1 MIEAVR
7 SHPDIINPGELM
19 DKLRLP
25 ETRRVFASIYNN
37 VLLTTEVTPLKSI
50 LVCSAEAGE
59 GATTVAVGLALA
71 AAEQQTGP
79 VLLID
84 GNFRQPGVLAAFG
97 KKDLYG
103 LGEIMAG
110 KMEAGCAISAT
121 ATPNLR
127 VMGAGAVQPNSVMK
141 LESPSFQNFLQ
152 KLSAIYALVIV
163 DGPAVNLCPESVLFA
178 SQVDRVFLVIHAG
191 ETRAPVVT
199 AALSKLSA
207 HGCDKV
213 ELVLNRRIFPIPQ
226 WIYKKL

>member
-1 MIEAVR
+1 
-7 SHPDIINPGELM
+7 M

-37 VLLTTEVTPLKSI
+37 VLLTTDVTPLKSI
-50 LVCSAEAGE
+50 LVCAADEGE

-84 GNFRQPGVLAAFG
+84 GNFRKPGVLATFG
-97 KKDLYG
+97 QKDLYG

-110 KMEAGCAISAT
+110 KMEADCAISAT
-121 ATPNLR
+121 AAPNLR
-127 VMGAGAVQPNSVMK
+127 IMGAGAAQPNYVMK

-152 KLSAIYALVIV
+152 KLSALYALVIV
-163 DGPAVNLCPESVLFA
+163 DGPAVNFWTESVLFA
-178 SQVDRVFLVIHAG
+178 PQVDRVFLVIHAG
-191 ETRAPVVT
+191 ETRVPVVA

-207 HGCDKV
+207 NGCDKV
-213 ELVLNRRIFPIPQ
+213 ELVLNRRTFPIPP
-226 WIYKKL
+226 WMYKKL

>member
-1 MIEAVR
+1 MR
-7 SHPDIINPGELM
+7 THPDIINPGELM

-37 VLLTTEVTPLKSI
+37 VLLTTDVTPLRSI
-50 LVCSAEAGE
+50 LVCAADAGE

-71 AAEQQTGP
+71 AAVQQTGP

-84 GNFRQPGVLAAFG
+84 GNSRQPAVLKAFG
-97 KKDLYG
+97 QEDLYG

-121 ATPNLR
+121 AAPNLR
-127 VMGAGAVQPNSVMK
+127 VMGAGAAQLNYVMK
-141 LESPSFQNFLQ
+141 LESPSFRNFLQ
-152 KLSAIYALVIV
+152 KLSALYALVIV
-163 DGPAVNLCPESVLFA
+163 DGPAVNTFPESVLFA
-178 SQVDRVFLVIHAG
+178 SQVDRVFLVVHAG

-199 AALSKLSA
+199 AALSKLAA
-207 HGCDKV
+207 HGCAKV
-213 ELVLNRRIFPIPQ
+213 DLVLNHRTFPIPQ

>member
-1 MIEAVR
+1 MR

-37 VLLTTEVTPLKSI
+37 VLLTTDVTPLRSI
-50 LVCSAEAGE
+50 LVCAADAGE

-84 GNFRQPGVLAAFG
+84 GNSRQPAVLKAFG
-97 KKDLYG
+97 QEDLYG

-121 ATPNLR
+121 AAPNLR
-127 VMGAGAVQPNSVMK
+127 VMGAGAAQLNYVMK
-141 LESPSFQNFLQ
+141 LESPSFRNFLQ
-152 KLSAIYALVIV
+152 KLSALYALVIV
-163 DGPAVNLCPESVLFA
+163 DGPAVNTFPESVLFA
-178 SQVDRVFLVIHAG
+178 SQVDRVFLVVHAG

-199 AALSKLSA
+199 AALSKLA
-207 HGCDKV
+207 ANGCDKV
-213 ELVLNRRIFPIPQ
+213 DLVLNRRTFPIPP

>member
-1 MIEAVR
+1 VR

-19 DKLRLP
+19 DKLRRP
-25 ETRRVFASIYNN
+25 EARRVFASIYNN
-37 VLLTTEVTPLKSI
+37 VLLATDVTPIKSI
-50 LVCSAEAGE
+50 LVCAADVGE

-97 KKDLYG
+97 QKDLYG

-110 KMEAGCAISAT
+110 KIEAGCAINAT
-121 ATPNLR
+121 ETPNLGI
-127 VMGAGAVQPNSVMK
+127 MGAGAVQPNYVVK
-141 LESPSFQNFLQ
+141 LESPNFQRFLQ
-152 KLSAIYALVIV
+152 KLSTSYAPVIV

-178 SQVDRVFLVIHAG
+178 SQVDRVFLVVHAG
-191 ETRAPVVT
+191 ETRVQVVE
-199 AALSKLSA
+199 AALSKLA
-207 HGCDKV
+207 ANGCDKV
-213 ELVLNRRIFPIPQ
+213 EVVLNRRTFPIPQ

>member
-1 MIEAVR
+1 MR

-25 ETRRVFASIYNN
+25 DTRRVFASIYNN
-37 VLLTTEVTPLKSI
+37 VLLTTDVTPLKSI
-50 LVCSAEAGE
+50 LVCSADEGE

-84 GNFRQPGVLAAFG
+84 GNFRKPGVLATFG
-97 KKDLYG
+97 QKDLYG

-121 ATPNLR
+121 EAPNLR
-127 VMGAGAVQPNSVMK
+127 VMGAGAAQTNYVMK
-141 LESPSFQNFLQ
+141 LEAPSFQNFLQ
-152 KLSAIYALVIV
+152 KLSALYALVIV
-163 DGPAVNLCPESVLFA
+163 DGPAVNNFPESVLFA
-178 SQVDRVFLVIHAG
+178 SQVDRVFLVVHAG
-191 ETRAPVVT
+191 ETRVQVVT

-207 HGCDKV
+207 NGCDKV